1 MQMSHSIALLYRY
14 KKHKE
19 ETLKVK
25 SSDLVILQGM
35 ELPKP
40 KLHRNNLFE
49 DLLLP
54 NILVIYHLTK

>member
-1 MQMSHSIALLYRY
+1 MQMSHSIALLYHW
-14 KKHKE
+14 KNHKE

-40 KLHRNNLFE
+40 KLPCNNLFE

-54 NILVIYHLTK
+54 NILVIYHLMK